1 MIRED
6 GVRGLDI
13 VARIEIAKFWA
24 IAAAIGFFSS
34 YLGSPV
40 KELGFALGII
50 ILIGSTIFVYG
61 LYLEVTA
68 RAGDKFYNI
77 FTRKTLSR
85 EYREEDR

>member
-6 GVRGLDI
+6 GVRGLDT
-13 VARIEIAKFWA
+13 VARLEVVKFWA
-24 IAAAIGFFSS
+24 IAGAIGFFSG
-34 YLGSPV
+34 YFGSPA
-40 KELGFALGII
+40 KEIGFALGLL
-50 ILIGSTIFVYG
+50 ILIGSTILVYA

-85 EYREEDR
+85 DYREDDR